1 MVRTSHICTGLVV
14 ISTLFLVTNY
24 VFRNKNVMYS
34 KDTTQ
39 TAYKEQTKLAQKH
52 PNDVQLLFSYYDL
65 DTLLCRE
72 ELEWN
77 LTRLY
82 YTPEMYENCPKKGI
96 TSVLFIKGRTGKI
109 PSVIFCNG
117 P

>member
-1 MVRTSHICTGLVV
+1 MVRTTHICTGLVV

-24 VFRNKNVMYS
+24 VFRKKNVRYS

-52 PNDVQLLFSYYDL
+52 RNEVQFVFSYYDL

-82 YTPEMYENCPKKGI
+82 YTPETYGNCPKKGI

-109 PSVIFCNG
+109 PSVIVL
-117 P
+117 